1 MVNHEESLQ
10 IAAPSLPKG
19 GGAIQSIG
27 NGLGPVGIS
36 GSASFELPLPIS
48 PGRGFAPDL
57 TLGYSS
63 TNGNSSFGIGWGKTP
78 NAITRRT
85 STGVPAYTD
94 EDVILGP
101 DGEPWMPERNPRTGT
116 EVSRVE
122 TAYNGLPVGPYT
134 VVRYWPR
141 TEGAFALI
149 ERWSDTDDPGGSG

>member
-1 MVNHEESLQ
+1 MNHDESLQ

-27 NGLGPVGIS
+27 S
-36 GSASFELPLPIS
+36 GASFELPLPIS

-85 STGVPAYTD
+85 STGVPA
-94 EDVILGP
+94 
-101 DGEPWMPERNPRTGT
+101 
-116 EVSRVE
+116 
-122 TAYNGLPVGPYT
+122 
-134 VVRYWPR
+134 
-141 TEGAFALI
+141 
-149 ERWSDTDDPGGSG
+149 